1 MEENVRSLRKNDA
14 GRWREMMKWRVR
26 FTEPKEPSHVSD
38 PKSGLMLL
46 GERVADATTT

>member
-1 MEENVRSLRKNDA
+1 MRSLRKSEG
-14 GRWREMMKWRVR
+14 GRWRAVMKRPVR
-26 FTEPKEPSHVSD
+26 FTEPKGPPQVSD